1 MTSNDRHRPLGEF
14 TMFPLEPL
22 PADLLSGSGGLE
34 RNLNRMAERVR
45 DEAIADFMACPEVQG
60 ILRGEVVEIDPA
72 TVSAVPTVYDPEE
85 GWVAVDVTEEVLP
98 PNRVPQVHCRGR
110 WRAVKRKLRAL
121 AAELG
126 WPGCMEVASV
136 YQVEG
141 RVLMAGAK
149 LAAWHKLTSKHRR
162 KPADRTVQ
170 RRHRKTLRANLRD
183 PDYVPF

>member
-1 MTSNDRHRPLGEF
+1 MTPVPRLDYSKPPPGYR
-14 TMFPLEPL
+14 
-22 PADLLSGSGGLE
+22 LLSAGGPYCKHHAAHLIWQ
-34 RNLNRMAERVR
+34 A
-45 DEAIADFMACPEVQG
+45 P
-60 ILRGEVVEIDPA
+60 
-72 TVSAVPTVYDPEE
+72 
-85 GWVAVDVTEEVLP
+85 AVDVTAEVLP

-149 LAAWHKLTSKHRR
+149 LAVWHKFTSKHRR
-162 KPADRTVQ
+162 KPADRTTQ
-170 RRHRKTLRANLRD
+170 RRHRKALRANLRD